1 MLTLYSG
8 PLSMFGA
15 KVQIAALEKG
25 IAFELVMVPFDRDD
39 RYLPLHPEVAR
50 INPKKQVPVLIDTDI
65 DLAGPLEIFDSTQLF
80 EYLEDLKPEP
90 ALWQRGVA
98 PRART
103 RQLELKADEV
113 FFPHVIKLFGLQD
126 DMQSAA
132 AQAACAGCAAFYE
145 YLERLLADSDY
156 LAGGYSY
163 ADIAFYVA
171 QTYAE
176 RKGALMTTAT
186 PRLMAWRERVG
197 QRPAVVEVIA
207 PMMQFLASQN
217 RGVPPHLQ
225 HHLQNVV
232 PHRPQQPRSTP
243 A

>member
-1 MLTLYSG
+1 VLTLFSG

-25 IAFELVMVPFDRDD
+25 ITFELVMVPFDRDD
-39 RYLPLHPEVAR
+39 RYLPLHPEVVR
-50 INPKKQVPVLIDTDI
+50 INPKNQVPVLIDTSVSD
-65 DLAGPLEIFDSTQLF
+65 GPLELFDSTQLF

-90 ALWQRGVA
+90 ALWQSGIA
-98 PRART
+98 ARAHT
-103 RQLELKADEV
+103 RQLELKSDEV

-145 YLERLLADSDY
+145 YLEALLAGKDY

-176 RKGALMTTAT
+176 RKGALMTTEA
-186 PRLMAWRERVG
+186 PRLIAWRERVG
-197 QRPAVVEVIA
+197 RRPAVVEVIA

-217 RGVPPHLQ
+217 RGVPLHLQ
-225 HHLQNVV
+225 HLLHETV
-232 PHRPQQPRSTP
+232 PHRPQQPRSD